1 MFFSEVFSFFGF
13 WSTACSFSVDF
24 FFDWS
29 HLFFCLGQLT
39 LSLEKNQELLPNQA
53 SVVIRSFKVGISR
66 CHSLEVYNIATLVCA
81 SDALDLNTTCQLYFF
96 AAAIDQLINL
106 NVQLRTYLFHHIVE
120 FLIALNGLLLVDSTI
135 FSQTAE
141 LGVIQDSWD
150 DGLSYDSVP
159 TVVDDCGG
167 QEVQFV
173 DLKELKRA

>member
-1 MFFSEVFSFFGF
+1 LFFSEVFSFFGF

-24 FFDWS
+24 FLDWS